1 MLIVLSVLASLV
13 ACERDPDLDADGS
26 PASLDCDDGNP
37 NINPDAPELCD
48 GVDND
53 CDGRVDDDDDD
64 VPEEALDSWYT
75 DLDGDGFGSVL
86 TGDKACEGPT
96 GTTNKPGDCAD
107 DDPLTSPGVTEVC
120 DGWDNDCD
128 GVTDDEDSNLDESTL
143 TTWYRDQDGDNYGDP
158 DTTARACA
166 LPDGYVQENS
176 DCDDSSE
183 AINPDASEICNDG
196 LDNDCSGDSPE
207 CIFSGEYSLDS
218 AELLMQGSTTYLN
231 FGTSLGVDD
240 FNRDGQEDLVIGVPG
255 SSRISL
261 TAGEVFVFGDGIE
274 PGSSPRMTANFESL
288 DSQARTGSDVAM
300 LGDVSGDGYPDL
312 LIGNQAKGDE
322 VSVFMYLGASSGFD
336 KGSSF
341 SGELGLKDTEA
352 FGSEVAAIGD
362 LNQDGVADLAIGASS
377 AGNNAGAVYLW
388 QDLDSKVDNSEPH
401 AVITGQDGDGLGLRD
416 TVMGADLD
424 GDGSGEVLTGAPMQA
439 RMYLNYGEISGDIKS
454 IDSDVI
460 LTGVDPGDWF
470 GQSPVGG
477 DMDLDG
483 YDDIIVG
490 ALAEQNKGGIAVGAT
505 HLFYGAAR
513 RPSAEWTATESTT
526 QIIGSNQSDLT
537 GSAHAVDD
545 VDGDGVLDL
554 IIGQSGA
561 DAYSGAAYLFY
572 GPLPEGL
579 LSTEN
584 ADAVLLGEESGLCG
598 GFGTLA
604 IADLN
609 QDSHSDLIMGC
620 PGIDSSQSGTVSVFF
635 GLSE

>member
-300 LGDVSGDGYPDL
+300 LGDVS
-312 LIGNQAKGDE
+312 
-322 VSVFMYLGASSGFD
+322 
-336 KGSSF
+336 
-341 SGELGLKDTEA
+341 
-352 FGSEVAAIGD
+352 AI
-362 LNQDGVADLAIGASS
+362 
-377 AGNNAGAVYLW
+377 
-388 QDLDSKVDNSEPH
+388 
-401 AVITGQDGDGLGLRD
+401 T
-416 TVMGADLD
+416 
-424 GDGSGEVLTGAPMQA
+424 
-439 RMYLNYGEISGDIKS
+439 
-454 IDSDVI
+454 
-460 LTGVDPGDWF
+460 
-470 GQSPVGG
+470 
-477 DMDLDG
+477 
-483 YDDIIVG
+483 
-490 ALAEQNKGGIAVGAT
+490 
-505 HLFYGAAR
+505 
-513 RPSAEWTATESTT
+513 
-526 QIIGSNQSDLT
+526 
-537 GSAHAVDD
+537 
-545 VDGDGVLDL
+545 
-554 IIGQSGA
+554 
-561 DAYSGAAYLFY
+561 
-572 GPLPEGL
+572 
-579 LSTEN
+579 
-584 ADAVLLGEESGLCG
+584 
-598 GFGTLA
+598 
-604 IADLN
+604 
-609 QDSHSDLIMGC
+609 
-620 PGIDSSQSGTVSVFF
+620 
-635 GLSE
+635 